1 MELVYYDGQT
11 HPATVPRIYTKL
23 LDVDK
28 VDLVISGY
36 ATNLIAPLSPSR
48 WSARRPSWVCSGSP
62 ITRGAPTSRLSRR
75 LTPLLARA
83 NLGALAAVPA
93 PPLGG
98 AAVTCSR
105 CRRES
110 HLPAIYLAYIAAL
123 TCS

>member
-11 HPATVPRIYTKL
+11 HPATVPRIYTRV

-62 ITRGAPTSRLSRR
+62 ITRGAPTSRLSRCR
-75 LTPLLARA
+75 
-83 NLGALAAVPA
+83 G
-93 PPLGG
+93 
-98 AAVTCSR
+98 CQSR
-105 CRRES
+105 GCQSRGCQSRGCRGCQSRGCQS
-110 HLPAIYLAYIAAL
+110 RG
-123 TCS
+123 CQS